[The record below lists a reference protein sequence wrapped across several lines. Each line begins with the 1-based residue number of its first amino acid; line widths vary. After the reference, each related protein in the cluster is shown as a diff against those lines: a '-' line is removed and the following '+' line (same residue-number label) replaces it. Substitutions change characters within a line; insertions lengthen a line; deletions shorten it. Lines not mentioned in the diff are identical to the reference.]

1 MSLQSTPLNLCR
13 RCRRGRRDAFHAVID
28 RKTDGRTA
36 TRMERERARGK
47 SQEKQEEARLISLH
61 IRDAGTGEL
70 QLNGGG
76 GECGSLE
83 GNKLHF

>member
-1 MSLQSTPLNLCR
+1 MSHQGTPSDLCR

-28 RKTDGRTA
+28 RKTDGR
-36 TRMERERARGK
+36 RLKEGGK

-70 QLNGGG
+70 QQNGGG
-76 GECGSLE
+76 VSAAL
-83 GNKLHF
+83 